1 MSDASSKFL
10 GFPAMRGIV
19 LGVKKYKRVTK
30 AISIYFVILKFK
42 SDEISLAFVI
52 CSTEK
57 SLVRIRLL

>member
-1 MSDASSKFL
+1 
-10 GFPAMRGIV
+10 MRGIV